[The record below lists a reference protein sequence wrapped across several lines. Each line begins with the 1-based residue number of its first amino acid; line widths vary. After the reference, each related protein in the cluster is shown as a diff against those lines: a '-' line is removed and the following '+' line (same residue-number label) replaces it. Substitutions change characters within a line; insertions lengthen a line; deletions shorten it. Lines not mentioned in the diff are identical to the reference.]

1 MHLVRDVEAK
11 RELMETPPSVPTQF
25 ASDPETARQIIA
37 EALAAGKTW
46 LDRLDVNRLFNA
58 YGILVV
64 LAAAR
69 LGTDHDAQGRR
80 LADASHRA
88 SRSAH

>member
-1 MHLVRDVEAK
+1 
-11 RELMETPPSVPTQF
+11 METPPSVPTQF

-69 LGTDHDAQGRR
+69 LGTDHETALDVITLIRGRAGPEI
-80 LADASHRA
+80 L
-88 SRSAH
+88 